1 MSASTLDLSVLPQA
15 QLNIWPKLNR
25 INPCFTL
32 YGGTAIALQLGHRIS
47 IDFDFFSNRS
57 FQSDEILAHLSST
70 FQVQEVFQSGNNLLT
85 CSVESNDVPV
95 LFSFFGNLGIGSLQ
109 KPLLQDPNNL
119 KIASLEDLFVM
130 KLKAILG
137 RVEEK
142 DFIDIAAL
150 LRSKLSLEKA
160 LSGFAVIFPSQ
171 ANPSILLR
179 TLSYLDDERLKNL
192 SSEDINRIQD
202 AVANINDLPVVNLYH
217 ASISS

>member
-1 MSASTLDLSVLPQA
+1 MISSKLDLSVLPQA

-25 INPCFTL
+25 IDPCFTL
-32 YGGTAIALQLGHRIS
+32 YRGTAIALQLGHRIS

-70 FQVQEVFQSGNNLLT
+70 FQVEEVFQSGSNLLT
-85 CSVESNDVPV
+85 CSIISDDVPV

-109 KPLLQDPNNL
+109 KPLPQDSNNL

-171 ANPSILLR
+171 ASPSILLR
-179 TLSYLDDERLKNL
+179 TLSYLEDERLKNL
-192 SSEDINRIQD
+192 STEDINRIQD
-202 AVANINDLPVVNLYH
+202 VVSNIKDLPEVNLYH
-217 ASISS
+217 A

>member
-1 MSASTLDLSVLPQA
+1 MISSKLDLSVLPQA

-25 INPCFTL
+25 IDPCFTL

-70 FQVQEVFQSGNNLLT
+70 FQVEEVFQSGSNLLT
-85 CSVESNDVPV
+85 CSIISDDVPV

-109 KPLLQDPNNL
+109 KPLLQDSNNL

-137 RVEEK
+137 RIEEK
-142 DFIDIAAL
+142 DYIDIAAL
-150 LRSKLSLEKA
+150 LRSKFSLEKA

-171 ANPSILLR
+171 ATPSILLR
-179 TLSYLDDERLKNL
+179 TLSYLVDERLKNL
-192 SSEDINRIQD
+192 SNEDINRIKD
-202 AVANINDLPVVNLYH
+202 AVSNIKDLPDVNLYH
-217 ASISS
+217 ASISN

>member
-171 ANPSILLR
+171 ASPSILLR

-192 SSEDINRIQD
+192 SSEDIDKIQD
-202 AVANINDLPVVNLYH
+202 AVSNIKDLPEVNLYH

>member
-1 MSASTLDLSVLPQA
+1 VSSSKLDLTVLPQA

-25 INPCFTL
+25 IDPCFTL

-57 FQSDEILAHLSST
+57 FQSDEILSHLSST
-70 FQVQEVFQSGNNLLT
+70 FLVKEVFQTGSNLLT
-85 CSVESNDVPV
+85 CSIESNDMPV

-109 KPLLQDPNNL
+109 KPLLQDSNNL

-160 LSGFAVIFPSQ
+160 LSGFEVIFPSQ
-171 ANPSILLR
+171 ASPSILLR
-179 TLSYLDDERLKNL
+179 TLSYLGDERLKNL
-192 SSEDINRIQD
+192 SSQDIKRIQD
-202 AVANINDLPVVNLYH
+202 AVNIKDIPEVKLYQS
-217 ASISS
+217 SISS

>member
-1 MSASTLDLSVLPQA
+1 MISSKLDLSVLPQA

-192 SSEDINRIQD
+192 SSEDIDKIQD
-202 AVANINDLPVVNLYH
+202 AVSNIKDLPEVNLYH

>member
-192 SSEDINRIQD
+192 SSEDIDKIQD
-202 AVANINDLPVVNLYH
+202 AVSNIKDLPEVNLYH

>member
-1 MSASTLDLSVLPQA
+1 MISSKLDLSVLPQS

-25 INPCFTL
+25 IDPSFTL

-85 CSVESNDVPV
+85 CSVESNGVPV

-192 SSEDINRIQD
+192 SSEDIDKIQD
-202 AVANINDLPVVNLYH
+202 AVSNIKDLPVVNLYQD
-217 ASISS
+217 SISS

>member
-1 MSASTLDLSVLPQA
+1 VSSSKLDLTVLPQA

-25 INPCFTL
+25 IDPCFTL

-57 FQSDEILAHLSST
+57 FQSDEILSHLSST
-70 FQVQEVFQSGNNLLT
+70 FLVKEVFQTGSNLLT
-85 CSVESNDVPV
+85 CSIESNDMPV

-109 KPLLQDPNNL
+109 KPLLQDSNNL

-160 LSGFAVIFPSQ
+160 LSGFEVIFPSQ
-171 ANPSILLR
+171 ASPSILLR
-179 TLSYLDDERLKNL
+179 TLSYLGYERLKNL
-192 SSEDINRIQD
+192 SSQDIKRIQD
-202 AVANINDLPVVNLYH
+202 AVNIKDIPEVKLYQS
-217 ASISS
+217 SISS

>member
-1 MSASTLDLSVLPQA
+1 VSSSKLDLTVLPQA

-25 INPCFTL
+25 IDPCFTL

-57 FQSDEILAHLSST
+57 FQSDEILSHLSST
-70 FQVQEVFQSGNNLLT
+70 FLVKEVFQTGSNLLT
-85 CSVESNDVPV
+85 CSIESNDMPV

-109 KPLLQDPNNL
+109 KPLLQDSNNL

-160 LSGFAVIFPSQ
+160 LSGFEVIFPSQ
-171 ANPSILLR
+171 ASPSILLR
-179 TLSYLDDERLKNL
+179 TLSYLEDERLKNL
-192 SSEDINRIQD
+192 SSQDIKRIQD
-202 AVANINDLPVVNLYH
+202 AVNIKDIPEVKLYQS
-217 ASISS
+217 SISS

>member
-1 MSASTLDLSVLPQA
+1 MSASNLDLSVLPQA
-15 QLNIWPKLNR
+15 QLDIWPKLNR
-25 INPCFTL
+25 IDPCFTL

-70 FQVQEVFQSGNNLLT
+70 FQVKEIFQSGSNLLT
-85 CSVESNDVPV
+85 CYIESNDVPV

-109 KPLLQDPNNL
+109 KPLLHDSNSL

-137 RVEEK
+137 RIEK
-142 DFIDIAAL
+142 KDYIDIAAL
-150 LRSKLSLEKA
+150 LRSKFSLEKA

-171 ANPSILLR
+171 ASPSILLR

-192 SSEDINRIQD
+192 STVDINIIQD
-202 AVANINDLPVVNLYH
+202 AVSNIKDLPVVNLYQD
-217 ASISS
+217 SISI

>member
-85 CSVESNDVPV
+85 CSIESNDVPV

-192 SSEDINRIQD
+192 SSEDIDKIQD
-202 AVANINDLPVVNLYH
+202 AVSNIKDLPEVNLYH

>member
-1 MSASTLDLSVLPQA
+1 ME
-15 QLNIWPKLNR
+15 
-25 INPCFTL
+25 
-32 YGGTAIALQLGHRIS
+32 ALQLHFSLVIGFRS
-47 IDFDFFSNRS
+47 ILIFFSNRS

-70 FQVQEVFQSGNNLLT
+70 FQVEEVFQSGSNLLT
-85 CSVESNDVPV
+85 CSIISHDVPV

-109 KPLLQDPNNL
+109 KPLLQDSNNL

-171 ANPSILLR
+171 ASPSILLR

-192 SSEDINRIQD
+192 SSEDIDRIQD
-202 AVANINDLPVVNLYH
+202 AVSNIKDLPDVNLYH